1 MAQDMLLLLAGL
13 IILVAGGELL
23 VRGATSIALRIKIS
37 PLVVGLTIVAFG
49 TSAPELFISLRSALE
64 GSPDLAL
71 GNVVGSNICNLTLV
85 LGLTAAIFPV
95 SVQKDSLKIDWPVTM
110 VSAVLLFLLSWNGWI
125 GLGEGLFFILC
136 LLFYTYF
143 IIRRS
148 QKETTANLASIDHE
162 DLPTKTS
169 SSVWKDILFIAIGSL
184 GLSFGS
190 EWFVSGAQS
199 IAIAFGVSE
208 RIIGLSIVAVG
219 TSLPE
224 LMTSCIAAFKKETD
238 IAIGNLLGSNIFNI
252 FSILGFTSVIQ
263 EMPINPEIRNT
274 DMVWMLAITL
284 LVFPLMYTGRNIKRI
299 EGVLL
304 LIIYGSY
311 LYSIVV

>member
-1 MAQDMLLLLAGL
+1 MVQNILILIAGL
-13 IILVAGGELL
+13 AALVAGGELL
-23 VRGATSIALRIKIS
+23 VRGATSMALRIKIS

-49 TSAPELFISLRSALE
+49 TSAPELLISLRSALA

-85 LGLTAAIFPV
+85 LGFTAAIFPV
-95 SVQKDSLKIDWPVTM
+95 GVHSDSLKIDWPVTM
-110 VSAVLLFLLSWNGWI
+110 GSAVLLFLLSWNGWI
-125 GLGEGLFFILC
+125 GLGEGTFFIVC
-136 LLFYTYF
+136 LFSYTYF

-148 QKETTANLASIDHE
+148 QKKITIDMATE
-162 DLPTKTS
+162 DQSDVAAAPSTS
-169 SSVWKDILFIAIGSL
+169 AWKDVLFIAIGSL

-190 EWFVSGAQS
+190 EWFVSGAQA
-199 IAIAFGVSE
+199 IAVAFGVSE
-208 RIIGLSIVAVG
+208 RVVGLTIVALG

-238 IAIGNLLGSNIFNI
+238 IALGNLLGSNIFNV

-263 EMPINPEIRNT
+263 AVKINPDIRNT

-284 LVFPLMYTGRNIKRI
+284 LILPLMYTGRKINRL
-299 EGVLL
+299 EGILL
-304 LIIYGSY
+304 LLVYAGY
-311 LYSIVV
+311 LYSVVM